1 MRALAEPLS
10 WRVHPL
16 RQESRLKSGLLVLT
30 IGGVAVIA
38 GVSFGEALYGVLSLA
53 LLAVSLSRY
62 LLPTAFR
69 LDPSG
74 ARVDHAL
81 RGRTLSWSQ
90 VRRVDAHA
98 DGLFLSPFARPSRL
112 DAFRGAFL
120 RYAGNGERVRS
131 AVDAYRAAAGAG
143 P

>member
-1 MRALAEPLS
+1 MCTTEPLS

-30 IGGVAVIA
+30 IGGVAAIA
-38 GVSFGEALYGVLSLA
+38 GLSFGGALYGVLSLA
-53 LLAVSLSRY
+53 ILGASMSRY

-69 LDPSG
+69 LDPQG
-74 ARVDHAL
+74 ARVDHGL
-81 RGRTLSWSQ
+81 RGRTLTWSQ

-98 DGLFLSPFARPSRL
+98 DGLFLSPFARPCRL

-120 RYAGNGERVRS
+120 RYAGNGARVRS
-131 AVDAYRAAAGAG
+131 AVDAYRAAGGHG